1 MSLDYAEILA
11 EFRLKNAA
19 DSFRAYSQ
27 EALDQLRDSGKSF
40 DETLYQAAIELV
52 LGKLEH
58 KPHDH

>member
-1 MSLDYAEILA
+1 MDYAEILA

-27 EALDQLRDSGKSF
+27 ETLEQLRDSGKNF
-40 DETLYQAAIELV
+40 DEALYQAAIEMV

-58 KPHDH
+58 KPNDY